1 MSFSLF
7 RIGDLRFRL
16 PELVQPYT
24 GDYRA
29 TTFGP
34 ACTQQNQLVPDFPL
48 QVPQDAIN
56 TINNVIRVSPDSED
70 CRL

>member
-1 MSFSLF
+1 MSFFLF

-24 GDYRA
+24 GYYRA
-29 TTFGP
+29 TNFGP
-34 ACTQQNQLVPDFPL
+34 ACTQQNQPVPDFPS
-48 QVPQDAIN
+48 QVPQDAID